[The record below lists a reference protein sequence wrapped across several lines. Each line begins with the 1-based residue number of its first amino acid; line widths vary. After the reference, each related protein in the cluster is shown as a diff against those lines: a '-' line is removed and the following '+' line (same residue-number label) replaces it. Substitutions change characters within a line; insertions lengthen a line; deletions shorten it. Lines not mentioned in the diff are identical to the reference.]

1 MNYKN
6 RQWYHFDISYLK
18 TFNGDVPVYN
28 PSVYREYRG
37 EIFTTYHT
45 TEHPVTNI
53 VPSNYNVHSRFSK
66 SYQNVLRGLHYDDLP
81 AGVVH
86 AAKGLVIDTLGVLM
100 AGFPYE
106 PCRAL

>member
-1 MNYKN
+1 VDSI
-6 RQWYHFDISYLK
+6 QEAIAGFAC
-18 TFNGDVPVYN
+18 
-28 PSVYREYRG
+28 
-37 EIFTTYHT
+37 
-45 TEHPVTNI
+45 
-53 VPSNYNVHSRFSK
+53 
-66 SYQNVLRGLHYDDLP
+66 GLHYDDLP